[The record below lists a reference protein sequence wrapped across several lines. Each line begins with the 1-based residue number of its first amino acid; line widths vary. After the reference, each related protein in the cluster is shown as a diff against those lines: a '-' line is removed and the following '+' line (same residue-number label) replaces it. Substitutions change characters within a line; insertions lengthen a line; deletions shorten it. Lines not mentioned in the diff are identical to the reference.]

1 MTAKVEDF
9 LVSSQLKFFDDQEDE
24 DISVDVD
31 LTDDDW
37 QWEERLRLINEF
49 ENWTS
54 ENDVLDKFIQQTQLE
69 TPYVQIYPFFYKF
82 YIIFLNEM
90 LF

>member
-9 LVSSQLKFFDDQEDE
+9 FGSSQPKFFDDQEDE

-54 ENDVLDKFIQQTQLE
+54 GNDVLDKFIQQTQLE
-69 TPYVQIYPFFYKF
+69 TPYVQIFPFFITF
-82 YIIFLNEM
+82 T
-90 LF
+90 